1 MARRPTLSLF
11 GRRRDRP
18 LRVRAE
24 DSEDLAVVSAYLQDA
39 VVPVS
44 EMAYEA
50 EDRRFVMVAGRFR
63 WEIAPDG
70 RPTHRQTD
78 DRDTPYERVHTGIR
92 FEGVRSVRSKGLDRS
107 DRSLILNLLS
117 VVYADNAV
125 DLVFAGD
132 STIRL
137 DVESLSCHVED
148 LGTPWPTVFRPS
160 HDDDGNA
167 DGAV

>member
-1 MARRPTLSLF
+1 M
-11 GRRRDRP
+11 
-18 LRVRAE
+18 
-24 DSEDLAVVSAYLQDA
+24 
-39 VVPVS
+39 
-44 EMAYEA
+44 
-50 EDRRFVMVAGRFR
+50 
-63 WEIAPDG
+63 
-70 RPTHRQTD
+70 
-78 DRDTPYERVHTGIR
+78 
-92 FEGVRSVRSKGLDRS
+92 
-107 DRSLILNLLS
+107 NLLS
-117 VVYADNAV
+117 VVFADNAV